1 VSTAIINYKEQVTL
15 PCQAEEEKAANKAA
29 QEAEEEEEEIE
40 IPEEKLK

>member
-15 PCQAEEEKAANKAA
+15 PCQAEEEEAAKAA